1 MTKLTTAYIR
11 KIAQKDKRIDQVE
24 IYPEDQVAV
33 WLDPKYTWCANDGNR
48 SVNIYNVEYS
58 DYQDSVSEF
67 LSDVKNIEL
76 SVEWTK

>member
-1 MTKLTTAYIR
+1 MKLTSHYIR
-11 KIAQKDKRIDQVE
+11 LIAKKDKRIDEVE
-24 IYPEDQVAV
+24 LCPDNQVAV

-48 SVNIYNVEYS
+48 SVNIYNVQGS
-58 DYQDSVSEF
+58 DYQDDVAEF

>member
-11 KIAQKDKRIDQVE
+11 KIAQKDKRIDEVE

-48 SVNIYNVEYS
+48 SVNIYNIEGS
-58 DYQDSVSEF
+58 DYQDDVSEF
-67 LSDVKNIEL
+67 LNDVKNIEL
-76 SVEWTK
+76 SVEWAK

>member
-1 MTKLTTAYIR
+1 MKLTTAYIR

-48 SVNIYNVEYS
+48 SVNIYNIEGS
-58 DYQDSVSEF
+58 DYQDEVSEF

-76 SVEWTK
+76 SVDWTK